1 MGVNLESNVD
11 TAEWQIAT
19 KQQYVNTVYKSPNV
33 ICSCGSKIF
42 HEAVVLKKIS
52 ALMSGTGREELVPI
66 PVYVC
71 DKCGKIPDEFT
82 NKSAAKMILGEDK
95 EEKEEKED
103 SSIII

>member
-1 MGVNLESNVD
+1 MDSNID
-11 TAEWQIAT
+11 TVGLQAAAT
-19 KQQYVNTVYKSPNV
+19 QQYVNTVYKSPNV
-33 ICSCGSKIF
+33 VCSCGSKVF

-82 NKSAAKMILGEDK
+82 NKSAAKMILGEET
-95 EEKEEKED
+95 EEPKTE
-103 SSIII
+103 SSILIK